1 MFSTLSLL
9 LGACTSPS
17 SSLHSAPLYS
27 VGAPETLPASEAVAA
42 ADLDGDGVD
51 EVLRYSEGRLEWDGG
66 SAELGGVFQR
76 AARGD
81 VDGDGKEE
89 VLIAT
94 GMGRT
99 DRASPARIWAVG
111 DDGASLLIE
120 RAGPRAQVPELRVVD
135 GKVWAALFT
144 ADNVVQ
150 AGWVQ
155 DQELKV
161 EQIGKLALRQLP
173 SSKGVVVGRVYGDLP
188 KSDGDLTLH
197 GPQGESALPSHRGV
211 RSMALGD
218 LDGDGQEELVIGDG
232 WHYAYGTQAQGRVA
246 VLSGAEW
253 KEIRA
258 IAHFPQ
264 DYSAQEIEIHQ
275 GRVLV
280 MGTKNV
286 HLLQRDA
293 LGWQDLV
300 IAQTSEGESVAWVQ
314 GADGPA
320 VVVSGDPTRLIPL
333 L

>member
-17 SSLHSAPLYS
+17 TTTTLAPLYT
-27 VGAPETLPASEAVAA
+27 VGTAQTLPPSEAVAA

-51 EVLRYSEGRLEWDGG
+51 EVLRYSQGRLEWEGG

-94 GMGRT
+94 GMGRA
-99 DRASPARIWAVG
+99 DRASPARIWVVG
-111 DDGASLLIE
+111 DDGANLLLE

-135 GKVWAALFT
+135 GQIWAALFS
-144 ADNVVQ
+144 ADNVVE
-150 AGWVQ
+150 AGWVKDEDLDVQ
-155 DQELKV
+155 HSA
-161 EQIGKLALRQLP
+161 KLALRQLP
-173 SSKGVVVGRVYGDLP
+173 TSKGIVVGRVYGDVP
-188 KSDGDLTLH
+188 KSDGDLTLVAPT
-197 GPQGESALPSHRGV
+197 GASALPSHRGV
-211 RSMALGD
+211 RSMAAGD
-218 LDGDGQEELVIGDG
+218 LDGDGQDELIVGDG
-232 WHYAYGTQAQGRVA
+232 WHYAYGTQALGRVA
-246 VLSGAEW
+246 VLSGEGW
-253 KEIRA
+253 QESRS

-264 DYSAQEIEIHQ
+264 DYSAQEIEVHE

-280 MGTKNV
+280 MGTRNV

-300 IAQTSEGESVAWVQ
+300 LAQTSEGGSMAWVQ

-320 VVVSGDPTRLIPL
+320 VVISGDPTQLIPL
-333 L
+333 Q